1 MNLKDT
7 AYKQWLTEL
16 KTKIRSTQIKAAIAV
31 NTELILFYW
40 ELGRMLSE
48 KLSQSSWGDKVLETL
63 SKDLRDEFPEM
74 KGFSVSNLKT
84 CKLFFEY
91 FSSLLVNENEDLK
104 SLISSQLVNQLQIAD
119 NQYNEFNYQFTDRL
133 QETFIKDIVAKIPW
147 GHIKVIITKIKKF
160 QDAIFYIQKIKE
172 NNWSRDVLTLQIKSN
187 LHNRRG
193 ASITN
198 FNKTLPEAL
207 SDLAQQTLK
216 DPYIFDFLQLS
227 EGYKEKDI
235 ENQLVRHIT
244 KFLMELGKGFAFVGK
259 QYHLEIADNDYYI
272 DLLFYH
278 IKLKCYVVI
287 ELKNTR
293 FIPEYAG
300 KLNFYLS
307 AIDTLIKQE
316 DDKPTIGILL
326 CRDKNNIEAEF
337 ALRDINKPMGVSEFQ
352 FTAHLPE
359 NLKSSLP
366 TIEEI
371 ENEFKNLDQ

>member
-235 ENQLVRHIT
+235 ENQLVSHIT

-366 TIEEI
+366 TFEEI